1 MENTKP
7 SKYVVPAALNV
18 FRQPIVPCSFDPMTG
33 FFRDGCC
40 KTDQHDLGSHL
51 VCAVMTKEFLVFS
64 YQRGNDLT
72 TPRPEY
78 VFPGLR
84 PGESWCLCALRWKE
98 AFDAGC
104 APKVK
109 LESTHVHVLDLVT
122 MEVLQEF
129 AYTD

>member
-18 FRQPIVPCSFDPMTG
+18 FRQPIVTCSFDPMTG

-40 KTDQHDLGSHL
+40 KTDQHDL

-84 PGESWCLCALRWKE
+84 PGDSWCLCALRWKE

-122 MEVLQEF
+122 IEVLQEF

>member
-1 MENTKP
+1 
-7 SKYVVPAALNV
+7 
-18 FRQPIVPCSFDPMTG
+18 
-33 FFRDGCC
+33 
-40 KTDQHDLGSHL
+40 
-51 VCAVMTKEFLVFS
+51 MTKEFLVFS

-84 PGESWCLCALRWKE
+84 PGDSWCLCALRWKE

-122 MEVLQEF
+122 IEVLQEF

>member
-1 MENTKP
+1 
-7 SKYVVPAALNV
+7 
-18 FRQPIVPCSFDPMTG
+18 
-33 FFRDGCC
+33 
-40 KTDQHDLGSHL
+40 
-51 VCAVMTKEFLVFS
+51 LVFS

-84 PGESWCLCALRWKE
+84 PGDSWCLCALRWKE

-122 MEVLQEF
+122 IEVLQEF